1 MSHSAIIFKH
11 LRKELILTVLDDIWT
26 FMAIKVNS
34 FFNCGALPTQL
45 DQPVSGSPLAK
56 RLTGENSKG
65 WEDNV
70 VESLFKLQRGDLSLL
85 LLEEPS
91 PSTSAN
97 SFILQ
102 N

>member
-1 MSHSAIIFKH
+1 
-11 LRKELILTVLDDIWT
+11 
-26 FMAIKVNS
+26 
-34 FFNCGALPTQL
+34 
-45 DQPVSGSPLAK
+45 VSGSPLAK
-56 RLTGENSKG
+56 RLTGKDSKG

-70 VESLFKLQRGDLSLL
+70 VKSLFKLQRGGLSLL

-91 PSTSAN
+91 PGTSAD